1 MKNRIHIKNI
11 SELFFLRQSDNE
23 TNNGVNCIT
32 VDYQTISTQF
42 SSAIYPDAFIS
53 ILVLSGEVIYRR
65 VKYGV
70 RLYNTPVIR
79 LNRSNAATL
88 CKGISVI
95 DKTLNNTRHF
105 YYKEK
110 VLNNIFNFYLD
121 LSDIIERKNTM

>member
-88 CKGISVI
+88 CKRNIS
-95 DKTLNNTRHF
+95 
-105 YYKEK
+105 Y
-110 VLNNIFNFYLD
+110 
-121 LSDIIERKNTM
+121 